1 MQVILLPTLAHAHSS
16 TPLRRQ
22 GLRPCQ
28 SSTAWAA
35 EQPPALPPAPVS
47 SLRQSDQSSRAR
59 HYTPGS
65 MLRCRIE
72 PFFRSRRRAARAAGQ
87 APAPG
92 LRPWEAPAGRAPGC
106 TVHRTSISGLL
117 APSHAGASPPAP
129 IGQPSPK
136 RAPVIRTR
144 ELPTRHAAG
153 SSLHPHGGPAPLES
167 RWRPPKQR
175 PAPTGHRRSPKKSLG
190 ASQRVRGDTTP
201 HPLVNDQCLPEP
213 VKQPENR
220 KLSQTETFTGNLT
233 EPSDVPAACPI
244 DQ

>member
-1 MQVILLPTLAHAHSS
+1 M
-16 TPLRRQ
+16 
-22 GLRPCQ
+22 GLRAGDGSCRDPGFRL
-28 SSTAWAA
+28 SRITRRRPASTSA
-35 EQPPALPPAPVS
+35 ALPN
-47 SLRQSDQSSRAR
+47 RAV
-59 HYTPGS
+59 
-65 MLRCRIE
+65 L
-72 PFFRSRRRAARAAGQ
+72 RSRRRAARAAGQ

-201 HPLVNDQCLPEP
+201 HPLVNDQCLPES

-220 KLSQTETFTGNLT
+220 KLSQTETFHGQLDRTRPTCPLRARSI
-233 EPSDVPAACPI
+233 SDPGVSQGHSGAGLQSRCLPVSRSVPPR
-244 DQ
+244 QRPPKP

>member
-1 MQVILLPTLAHAHSS
+1 MASALHQFRGVP
-16 TPLRRQ
+16 
-22 GLRPCQ
+22 
-28 SSTAWAA
+28 AA
-35 EQPPALPPAPVS
+35 PSGAVP
-47 SLRQSDQSSRAR
+47 
-59 HYTPGS
+59 
-65 MLRCRIE
+65 
-72 PFFRSRRRAARAAGQ
+72 SRRRAARAAGQ
-87 APAPG
+87 AP
-92 LRPWEAPAGRAPGC
+92 APGC

-220 KLSQTETFTGNLT
+220 KLSQTETFHGQLDRTRPTCPLRARSI
-233 EPSDVPAACPI
+233 SDPGSLRATQGQAFSPAACR
-244 DQ
+244 